1 VALKVTEVP
10 EQMVVAEAAMLTLA
24 VREEFTVMVM
34 PFEVAGF
41 PEMQEALEVNSQVM
55 TSLLESELFE

>member
-1 VALKVTEVP
+1 VKVTEVP

-34 PFEVAGF
+34 AFEVAGF
-41 PEMQEALEVNSQVM
+41 PEMQVALDVITQVT
-55 TSLLESELFE
+55 TSLLARVLLV